1 MSQTEKKSRTGII
14 VTLIIVVIIVGGIV
28 WFFNTASGERMIK
41 NFQYNNLGGIGK
53 NSKSLWEQRGPD

>member
-1 MSQTEKKSRTGII
+1 MCHESNRKKSRTGII

-41 NFQYNNLGGIGK
+41 NFQYNNLGDWK
-53 NSKSLWEQRGPD
+53 EQ